1 MLRYDCSPTHRH
13 RSANFETK
21 NLLVI
26 DPQREQIAMTAVRA
40 TVRLQFHREF
50 PLDAA
55 IPLVSYFNQL
65 GISHLYT
72 SPILKA
78 RAGSLHG
85 YDMVDPSCI
94 NPELGGE
101 AALGRLVSELR
112 KYQMGLIVDVV
123 CNHMAVG
130 GHDNPWWL
138 DVLQWGIKSP
148 HARYFDIQWNSPD
161 PLLRG
166 QLLVPFLRGSYG
178 DVLARGEVGL
188 HFNRDEGQ
196 FYVQHFD
203 HWFPLYPPSYAHIL
217 RNTENSVLFTLV
229 RPFEALEYDQ
239 HYWHSAKKLHR
250 QLSEAAMDENVAQA
264 IARAIGFYDVTR
276 NDPLD
281 QRADHSR
288 RDPHQY
294 DPQTRR
300 TAATDQLHADWHTN
314 QNLQRLHE
322 LLELQHFRLA
332 SWSTAA
338 DDINWRRFFDV
349 NELGGLCVER
359 PEVFEATH
367 TKIFELIEK
376 GWIDGLRIDHVDGLA
391 NPRSYCRKLRRRIN
405 SLTLKRP
412 PELAQ
417 DQIPIYV
424 EKILGHDEQ
433 LGKEWNVNGTTGYD
447 FMNQISLLQH
457 DPRGELQ
464 LFDLWSTISGRIG
477 TFKNEMKEARRLV
490 LSGNLAGDLEM
501 VARNLL
507 QVARTDITTRDL
519 TLGAIRRA
527 LIELIVN
534 FPIYR
539 TYATAAGRSARD
551 QEIFNQVMEDTRL
564 TLHESDWPILDYLN
578 LWLGG
583 QPLCQLPPGE
593 RRQLWQNALTRFQ
606 QLTSPAAAKAVE
618 DTAFYR
624 SAMLLS
630 RNDVGF
636 DPEHFSSPLA
646 KFHQQNGER
655 AKCFP
660 DSLLTTATHDHK
672 RGEDTRARLA
682 VISER
687 SPWFAEK
694 IQKWMA
700 LANVLR
706 ANLDDGIAPSP
717 ADEIILYQTLLGSWP
732 PGLTMV
738 DKEAMEAY
746 LRRLLRW
753 QEKALREAKL
763 RSSWNAPN
771 NTYEAACR
779 DFLIRLFAGEEAR
792 PLLTEI
798 GAAAASLAPAG
809 VLNSLS
815 QSLLRMT
822 APGIPDLYQGT
833 EFWDFSLVDP
843 DNRQPVD
850 FVARVASLPPI
861 TTTQPLTRELIE
873 RWQDGRVK
881 QWLIAQTLSLRKAHR
896 ELFQQGD
903 YQPLN
908 IAGEYA
914 DLVVAF
920 IRHYRSNYM
929 LVIAPRLAAP
939 LLGDRTKPHIP
950 SHIWGDTHLLLPA
963 ELNEAIFNSSFNNSL
978 TTTQLQATDGRLLLG
993 EILADFPVNIL
1004 IHHPLS

>member
-1 MLRYDCSPTHRH
+1 
-13 RSANFETK
+13 
-21 NLLVI
+21 
-26 DPQREQIAMTAVRA
+26 MTAVRA

-50 PLDAA
+50 TLDAA

-72 SPILKA
+72 SPLLTA

-138 DVLQWGIKSP
+138 DVLQWGTKSP
-148 HARYFDIQWNSPD
+148 YARFFDIQWNSPD
-161 PLLRG
+161 PLLKG

-178 DVLARGEVGL
+178 DVLARGEVSL
-188 HFNRDEGQ
+188 QFDRDQGQ

-203 HWFPLYPPSYAHIL
+203 HWFPLYPPSYGHIL
-217 RNTENSVLFTLV
+217 RNSENSTLFTLV
-229 RPFEALEYDQ
+229 RPFEALEHDQ
-239 HYWHSAKKLHR
+239 HCWHSAKNLHR
-250 QLSEAAMDENVAQA
+250 QLSEAARDDEVVQA
-264 IARAIGFYDVTR
+264 ITRAMSCYDVTR
-276 NDPLD
+276 NDSPNSEAAP
-281 QRADHSR
+281 QR
-288 RDPHQY
+288 RDQHPDYEIHTKL
-294 DPQTRR
+294 P
-300 TAATDQLHADWHTN
+300 AATDQLHADWQTN
-314 QNLQRLHE
+314 HNLQRLHE
-322 LLELQHFRLA
+322 LLERQHFRLA
-332 SWSTAA
+332 SWNTAA

-367 TKIFELIEK
+367 SKIFELIEK

-391 NPRSYCRKLRRRIN
+391 NPRSYCRKLRRRVN
-405 SLTLKRP
+405 ALTQQRP
-412 PELAQ
+412 AELGR
-417 DQIPIYV
+417 DPLPIYV
-424 EKILGHDEQ
+424 EKILGHDEKLAAQ
-433 LGKEWNVNGTTGYD
+433 WNVDGTTGYD
-447 FMNQISLLQH
+447 FMNQISQLQH
-457 DPRGELQ
+457 DPCGELQ
-464 LFDLWSTISGRIG
+464 LFDLWSTLSGRSG
-477 TFKNEMKEARRLV
+477 TFKHEIKEARRLV

-519 TLGAIRRA
+519 TLGAIRRT

-539 TYATAAGRSARD
+539 TYATASGRTPQD
-551 QEIFNQVMEDTRL
+551 QEIFNQTMADARQ
-564 TLHESDWPILDYLN
+564 TLHECDWPVLDYLN

-593 RRQLWQNALTRFQ
+593 RRELWQNALTRFQ

-646 KFHQQNGER
+646 KFHQHNAER
-655 AKCFP
+655 ATSFP
-660 DSLLTTATHDHK
+660 NSLLTTATHDHK

-694 IQKWMA
+694 VHKWMT
-700 LANVLR
+700 LASVLR

-717 ADEIILYQTLLGSWP
+717 ADEMILYQTLLGSWP
-732 PGLTMV
+732 PGV
-738 DKEAMEAY
+738 AIADKDAMEAY

-763 RSSWNAPN
+763 RSSWSAPN
-771 NTYEAACR
+771 STYEAACR
-779 DFLIRLFAGEEAR
+779 DFLIRLFSEEAAQT
-792 PLLTEI
+792 LLTDI
-798 GAAAASLAPAG
+798 AAAAASLAPAG
-809 VLNSLS
+809 ALNSFS
-815 QSLLRMT
+815 QCLLRMT
-822 APGIPDLYQGT
+822 APGLPDLYQGA

-850 FVARVASLPPI
+850 FAARVASLPPQ
-861 TTTQPLTRELIE
+861 TTTLTIARELIE
-873 RWQDGRVK
+873 RWQDGHVK
-881 QWLIAQTLSLRKAHR
+881 QWLIARTLSLRKSHN

-914 DLVVAF
+914 DSVVAF
-920 IRHYRSNYM
+920 MRYYRNAYV
-929 LVIAPRLAAP
+929 LVIAPRLTAS

-950 SHIWGDTHLLLPA
+950 PHLWGDTHLLLPA
-963 ELNEAIFNSSFNNSL
+963 QLNDASFHSGLTSSHI
-978 TTTQLQATDGRLLLG
+978 QATDGRLLLG
-993 EILADFPVNIL
+993 EILVDFPVNIL
-1004 IHHPLS
+1004 VHHLIV

>member
-1 MLRYDCSPTHRH
+1 
-13 RSANFETK
+13 
-21 NLLVI
+21 
-26 DPQREQIAMTAVRA
+26 MTAVRA

-50 PLDAA
+50 TLDAA

-72 SPILKA
+72 SPILMA

-138 DVLQWGIKSP
+138 DVLQWGTKSP
-148 HARYFDIQWNSPD
+148 YAHFFDIQWNSPD
-161 PLLRG
+161 PLLKG

-178 DVLARGEVGL
+178 DVLARGEVCL
-188 HFNRDEGQ
+188 QFDRQQGQ

-217 RNTENSVLFTLV
+217 RNTENNTLFTLV
-229 RPFEALEYDQ
+229 RPFEALEHDP
-239 HYWHSAKKLHR
+239 HSWHSAKNLHR
-250 QLSEAAMDENVAQA
+250 QLSEAARDQEVVDA
-264 IARAIGFYDVTR
+264 ITRAMSFYDVTR
-276 NDPLD
+276 NDSPNPE
-281 QRADHSR
+281 ADHNR
-288 RDPHQY
+288 RNHQSDY
-294 DPQTRR
+294 DSHTKRA
-300 TAATDQLHADWHTN
+300 AATDQLHADWQTN
-314 QNLQRLHE
+314 DNLQRLHE
-322 LLELQHFRLA
+322 LLERQHFRLA

-359 PEVFEATH
+359 PEVFAATH
-367 TKIFELIEK
+367 SKIFELIEK

-391 NPRSYCRKLRRRIN
+391 NPRSYCRKLRRRVEA
-405 SLTLKRP
+405 LTQKRP
-412 PELAQ
+412 AELGR
-417 DQIPIYV
+417 DSLPIYV
-424 EKILGHDEQ
+424 EKILGHDEKLPAQ
-433 LGKEWNVNGTTGYD
+433 WNVDGTTGYD

-457 DPRGELQ
+457 DPCGELQ
-464 LFDLWSTISGRIG
+464 LFDLWSTLSGRIG
-477 TFKNEMKEARRLV
+477 TFKNETKEARRLV

-519 TLGAIRRA
+519 TLGAIRRT

-539 TYATAAGRSARD
+539 TYATAAGRLPRD
-551 QEIFNQVMEDTRL
+551 QEIFNQTMEDARL
-564 TLHESDWPILDYLN
+564 TLHESDWPVLDYVN

-593 RRQLWQNALTRFQ
+593 RRELWQNALTRFQ

-636 DPEHFSSPLA
+636 DPEHFSRPLA
-646 KFHQQNGER
+646 KFHQHNSER
-655 AKCFP
+655 AQSFP
-660 DSLLTTATHDHK
+660 NSLLTTATHDHK

-687 SPWFAEK
+687 SPWYAEK
-694 IQKWMA
+694 IHKWMA
-700 LANVLR
+700 LATVFR

-717 ADEIILYQTLLGSWP
+717 GDEIILYQTLLGSWP
-732 PGLTMV
+732 LGVTIA
-738 DKEAMEAY
+738 DKDVMEAY

-763 RSSWNAPN
+763 RSNWNAPN
-771 NTYEAACR
+771 STYEAACR
-779 DFLIRLFAGEEAR
+779 DFLIRLFSEEDAKA
-792 PLLTEI
+792 LLTDI
-798 GAAAASLAPAG
+798 AATAASLAPAG
-809 VLNSLS
+809 ALNSLS
-815 QSLLRMT
+815 QTLLRMT

-850 FVARVASLPPI
+850 FAARVASLPPV
-861 TTTQPLTRELIE
+861 TTTRPIARELIE
-873 RWQDGRVK
+873 RWQDGNVK
-881 QWLIAQTLSLRKAHR
+881 QWLIAQTLSLRKSHS
-896 ELFQQGD
+896 ELFQKGD

-914 DLVVAF
+914 DSVVAF
-920 IRHYRSNYM
+920 MRHYRNDYVV
-929 LVIAPRLAAP
+929 VIAPRLTAA

-950 SHIWGDTHLLLPA
+950 SHLWGDTHLLLPS
-963 ELNEAIFNSSFNNSL
+963 EFNDASFISSFSNSL
-978 TTTQLQATDGRLLLG
+978 TTPHIQATDGRLLLG
-993 EILADFPVNIL
+993 EILVDFPVNIL
-1004 IHHPLS
+1004 VHHPLV

>member
-1 MLRYDCSPTHRH
+1 
-13 RSANFETK
+13 
-21 NLLVI
+21 
-26 DPQREQIAMTAVRA
+26 MTAIRA

-50 PLDAA
+50 TLDAA

-72 SPILKA
+72 SPLLTA

-138 DVLQWGIKSP
+138 DVLRWGTKSP
-148 HARYFDIQWNSPD
+148 YARFFDIQWNSPD
-161 PLLRG
+161 PLLKG

-178 DVLARGEVGL
+178 DVLARGEVSL
-188 HFNRDEGQ
+188 QFDRDQGQ

-203 HWFPLYPPSYAHIL
+203 HWFPLYPPSYGHIL
-217 RNTENSVLFTLV
+217 RNSENSILFTLV
-229 RPFEALEYDQ
+229 RPFEALEHDA
-239 HYWHSAKKLHR
+239 HSWHTAKNLHR
-250 QLSEAAMDENVAQA
+250 QLSEAARDEEVVQA
-264 IARAIGFYDVTR
+264 ITRAINFYDVTR
-276 NDPLD
+276 NDSPHPE
-281 QRADHSR
+281 ADHHR
-288 RDPHQY
+288 RDHQHDY
-294 DPQTRR
+294 DIHTKG
-300 TAATDQLHADWHTN
+300 AAAPDQLHADWQTN
-314 QNLQRLHE
+314 HNLQRLHE
-322 LLELQHFRLA
+322 LLERQHFRLA

-367 TKIFELIEK
+367 TKIFELIDK

-391 NPRSYCRKLRRRIN
+391 NPRSYCRKLRRRVTA
-405 SLTLKRP
+405 LTPKRP
-412 PELAQ
+412 AELAQ
-417 DQIPIYV
+417 DQFPIYL
-424 EKILGHDEQ
+424 EKILGHDEKLSAQ
-433 LGKEWNVNGTTGYD
+433 WNVDGTTGYD

-457 DPRGELQ
+457 DPCGELQ
-464 LFDLWSTISGRIG
+464 LFDLWSTLSGRIG
-477 TFKNEMKEARRLV
+477 TFKHEIKEARRLV
-490 LSGNLAGDLEM
+490 LSGSLAGDLEM

-519 TLGAIRRA
+519 TLGAIRRT

-534 FPIYR
+534 FPVYR
-539 TYATAAGRSARD
+539 TYATASGRTAED
-551 QEIFNQVMEDTRL
+551 QKIFNQTMEDARQ
-564 TLHESDWPILDYLN
+564 TLHESDWPVLDYLN

-583 QPLCQLPPGE
+583 QPLCHFPPGE
-593 RRQLWQNALTRFQ
+593 RRELWQNALTRFQ

-646 KFHQQNGER
+646 KFHQHNAER

-694 IQKWMA
+694 INKWMS
-700 LANVLR
+700 LANILR

-732 PGLTMV
+732 PGVTSA

-763 RSSWNAPN
+763 KSSWSAPN

-779 DFLIRLFAGEEAR
+779 DFLIRLFSEDEATA
-792 PLLTEI
+792 LLTDI
-798 GAAAASLAPAG
+798 AAAAASLAPAG
-809 VLNSLS
+809 ALNSLS
-815 QSLLRMT
+815 QCLLRMT
-822 APGIPDLYQGT
+822 APGIPDLYQGA

-850 FVARVASLPPI
+850 FAARVASLAPA
-861 TTTQPLTRELIE
+861 TTHPFTRELIE
-873 RWQDGRVK
+873 KWQDGQVK
-881 QWLIAQTLSLRKAHR
+881 QWLMAQTLAVRKAHH
-896 ELFQQGD
+896 EVFQLGD
-903 YQPLN
+903 YQPIA

-914 DLVVAF
+914 ESVVAF
-920 IRHYRSNYM
+920 MRHYRNDYV
-929 LVIAPRLAAP
+929 LVIAPRLTAP

-950 SHIWGDTHLLLPA
+950 PHIWSDTHLMLPSQ
-963 ELNEAIFNSSFNNSL
+963 LNDASFNSSFNSGL
-978 TTTQLQATDGRLLLG
+978 TTQQLQATDGRLLLG

-1004 IHHPLS
+1004 IHHPIV